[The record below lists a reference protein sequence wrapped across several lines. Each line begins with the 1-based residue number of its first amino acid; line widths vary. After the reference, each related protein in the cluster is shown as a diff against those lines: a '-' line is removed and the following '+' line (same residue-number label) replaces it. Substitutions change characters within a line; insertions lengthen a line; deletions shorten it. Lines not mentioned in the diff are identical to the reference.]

1 MKDDNDEQ
9 RNPPRFLMNISGEP
23 YNRREKDMKIALP
36 SSGNMVDAHFGHC
49 EHFTVITV
57 DEKNTI
63 VNQEIVQPPAGC
75 GCKTNIVGT
84 LAAMGVTV
92 MLAGN
97 MGAGAVN
104 VLASHGI
111 QVVRGCS
118 GDVRAVVEDWLAG
131 SLCDSGSSCTAHGGC
146 GDHKH

>member
-1 MKDDNDEQ
+1 MNDDSEEQ
-9 RNPPRFLMNISGEP
+9 KNPPRFLMNISGEP

-75 GCKTNIVGT
+75 GCKTNIVST

-118 GDVRAVVEDWLAG
+118 GDVRTVVEDWLVG
-131 SLCDSGSSCTAHGGC
+131 SLRDSGASCTAHGGC
-146 GDHKH
+146 GEHNH